1 MTTVERWQEQLPSR
15 LRGGEGSSTQ
25 VATQDSPDVECP
37 DGLRHKF
44 SNWRDSVPFRS
55 SPNIT
60 SQPAQRAGPKT
71 PQYEESDSGIGI
83 TTPSSQDHQNE
94 PPGLELPGTELRCFD
109 NPISDRLKARF
120 FDIKVLYTQPLLD
133 YILKRKKDPGDI
145 SMKLKYLGLNSLSTK
160 LHIVI
165 QCERK
170 IAKRVR
176 KFFAQGHVAE
186 ELLPDFRVFVLE
198 KALLRLTD
206 DEAIEVLTDSVPE
219 KTWCGTPIRLRRGNV
234 SVVATFGGIIVVEAT
249 HKRLVGLTAA
259 HSLKKLHSPLSGQLL
274 THDREVPF
282 SSSSSDASESES
294 DSDCEST
301 ITTESSVQ
309 HPEHLDGKGL
319 DTTASQNTLEI
330 GTILCNTFDSPMA
343 QNYDWAIIDLNQQA
357 TLPNRVVLGGQ
368 SDSSDFEEESDLEPI
383 LFPVGNPCVSVS
395 RQVMVLKKGAKAI
408 GEVSLDT
415 SSVLISPGSSFVE
428 VYDLAME
435 HGSSLGPG
443 DSGSWVVDAKTS
455 VLYGHVVSTDA
466 FGEAQVMPIRSTLD
480 SIKVQMN
487 ATRVF
492 LPSNDDIRM
501 LQEELMSHAPA
512 NLEVSPITETCEKQE
527 DTQAT
532 RPEDMKGGQPMSPSP
547 YKEASEKSSSKRA
560 LSVHDIVPQSL
571 EIACESPDGAS
582 YPSIREILES
592 ALEEI
597 WAKVQNQPDSYIMM
611 RDEFAVFNFFQHRF
625 AGDKMAIS
633 ARKRFWEAAASV
645 DSSEFTKTESSDLA
659 QIDAIRELVQA
670 SYRRVGAYGP
680 DFANVA
686 TKLYKLEMT
695 LRRLRDEVAEE
706 QEELPVHIQ
715 QSYTNHLHSLV
726 EDWDFAMKRVNSLL
740 DTYRDE
746 EISLAGE
753 EGSKSGELKPI
764 EPVLAGKRIAIELL
778 LDSIQLQK
786 PQIYDQHQSDLE
798 EIKDKVDHIAAH
810 LFAHWNAES
819 FSGGND
825 ELWRH
830 FQLLLEKEGFSS
842 QILSKKKDILMAY
855 IKDLGYIADTTTN
868 TLSHVHKPVMESQGT
883 DSHGRKKPDLEH
895 KYDTGIQMDVI
906 TTEDIIALDGKDA
919 TIQHIQPALSP
930 RESKIP
936 RQAVP
941 AQLRS
946 KETSCDED
954 GFHGDGSDLDETSPP
969 IASSRS
975 KYRRRR
981 NNHPS
986 RPTQSSQHMSPDQHG
1001 IEIADGA
1008 HWTKISRK
1016 LVSVEVLQQAGV
1028 RYEARPDYV
1037 AILGIL
1043 SREQVA
1049 KLVHESE
1056 STITSR
1062 PPPPYPEDRSSSG
1075 QGHPVFADIDN
1086 EEISFI
1092 PLIEGDDKGS
1102 AAVRTHRRGTTK
1114 TRQSDVAGY
1123 PPRRRAEKKQE
1134 KPGSKQEVLYGT
1146 QFKGPIIR
1154 TKRNPYREKNGR
1166 FGLQRSARVYDKGV
1180 PGGVVGIGSAAV
1192 SLLSVLSEAA
1202 SAI

>member
-1 MTTVERWQEQLPSR
+1 MTTVERWQGQLPSH

-25 VATQDSPDVECP
+25 VATQDSPDVECKE
-37 DGLRHKF
+37 GLRHKL
-44 SNWRDSVPFRS
+44 SNWRASVPFRS
-55 SPNIT
+55 PPNII
-60 SQPAQRAGPKT
+60 SKPDQRVDPKT

-83 TTPSSQDHQNE
+83 TTPSSQDDPNE
-94 PPGLELPGTELRCFD
+94 PPSLELPGTDLRHFD
-109 NPISDRLKARF
+109 RPVSDHLKARF

-133 YILKRKKDPGDI
+133 YILKRKKNPGDI
-145 SMKLKYLGLNSLSTK
+145 SMKLKYLGLSSLSAQ

-176 KFFAQGHVAE
+176 KFFAQGHVEE

-206 DEAIEVLTDSVPE
+206 DEAIEVLADSVPE
-219 KTWCGTPIRLRRGNV
+219 ITWCGTPIRLRRGNV

-259 HSLKKLHSPLSGQLL
+259 HSLNKLHSPLSDQLL

-330 GTILCNTFDSPMA
+330 GTIICNTFDAPMA

-383 LFPVGNPCVSVS
+383 LFLVGNPCVSVS
-395 RQVMVLKKGAKAI
+395 RQVLVLKKGSKPT
-408 GEVSLDT
+408 GEMSLDT

-512 NLEVSPITETCEKQE
+512 NLEVSQVTDACEKQE
-527 DTQAT
+527 GTQTT
-532 RPEDMKGGQPMSPSP
+532 RPEDMNGGQSMSSLPS
-547 YKEASEKSSSKRA
+547 KEASNKSSSKRA
-560 LSVHDIVPQSL
+560 LSQQDIVAQSL
-571 EIACESPDGAS
+571 EIARESPDGAS

-597 WAKVQNQPDSYIMM
+597 WAKVQDQPDSYVMT

-645 DSSEFTKTESSDLA
+645 DSSESTKTESGDLA

-670 SYRRVGAYGP
+670 SYRRVGTYGP
-680 DFANVA
+680 AFANVA
-686 TKLYKLEMT
+686 TRLYKLEMT
-695 LRRLRDEVAEE
+695 LRRLRVEVAEE

-726 EDWDFAMKRVNSLL
+726 EDWDFAMKRVDSLL
-740 DTYRDE
+740 DTYHE
-746 EISLAGE
+746 EETSLAGE
-753 EGSKSGELKPI
+753 EASMSGELKPI
-764 EPVLAGKRIAIELL
+764 EPILDGKRMAIELL

-825 ELWRH
+825 DLWRH

-868 TLSHVHKPVMESQGT
+868 TLCHAHKPVMESHGT
-883 DSHGRKKPDLEH
+883 DSHGRKEPDLEH
-895 KYDTGIQMDVI
+895 KYDTSIQMDVI
-906 TTEDIIALDGKDA
+906 TTEDIISLDGKDA
-919 TIQHIQPALSP
+919 TIQQIQPALSP

-936 RQAVP
+936 RQAMS

-946 KETSCDED
+946 KETSRDE
-954 GFHGDGSDLDETSPP
+954 DGSDLDETSPP
-969 IASSRS
+969 NPSSRS
-975 KYRRRR
+975 IHRR
-981 NNHPS
+981 NNRPS
-986 RPTQSSQHMSPDQHG
+986 RSTQSSQHMYPDQHG
-1001 IEIADGA
+1001 IEIADCS

-1016 LVSVEVLQQAGV
+1016 LVSVEVLQRAGV

-1037 AILGIL
+1037 AIPGIL
-1043 SREQVA
+1043 SGEQVT
-1049 KLVHESE
+1049 KLVRESE
-1056 STITSR
+1056 ATITSR
-1062 PPPPYPEDRSSSG
+1062 PPPSYLEDRSSSG
-1075 QGHPVFADIDN
+1075 QGRLVFANTDD
-1086 EEISFI
+1086 EEMSFI
-1092 PLIEGDDKGS
+1092 PLIEGDDKGNGD
-1102 AAVRTHRRGTTK
+1102 VRTNHRGAIK
-1114 TRQSDVAGY
+1114 TRYSDVACY
-1123 PPRRRAEKKQE
+1123 FPRRGAEKKQE
-1134 KPGSKQEVLYGT
+1134 KPGSRQEILYARQLNGVE
-1146 QFKGPIIR
+1146 IR
-1154 TKRNPYREKNGR
+1154 LKRKPHREKNGQG
-1166 FGLQRSARVYDKGV
+1166 GLQHSTRAHDKGV
-1180 PGGVVGIGSAAV
+1180 PGGIVGVGSAAV

-1202 SAI
+1202 PAI

>member
-1 MTTVERWQEQLPSR
+1 MTTVERWQGQLPSH

-25 VATQDSPDVECP
+25 VATQDSPDVECTE
-37 DGLRHKF
+37 GLRHKL
-44 SNWRDSVPFRS
+44 SNWRASVPFRS
-55 SPNIT
+55 PPDIISKPD
-60 SQPAQRAGPKT
+60 QRVDPKT

-83 TTPSSQDHQNE
+83 TTPSSQDDPNE
-94 PPGLELPGTELRCFD
+94 PPGLELPGADLRHFD
-109 NPISDRLKARF
+109 RPVSDRLKARF

-133 YILKRKKDPGDI
+133 YILKRKKNPGDI
-145 SMKLKYLGLNSLSTK
+145 SMKLKYLGLSSLSAQ

-176 KFFAQGHVAE
+176 KFFAQGHVEE

-206 DEAIEVLTDSVPE
+206 DEAIEVLADSVPE
-219 KTWCGTPIRLRRGNV
+219 RTWCGTPIRLRRGNV

-259 HSLKKLHSPLSGQLL
+259 HSLKKLHSPLSDQLL

-330 GTILCNTFDSPMA
+330 GTIICNTFDTPMA
-343 QNYDWAIIDLNQQA
+343 QNYDWAIIDLSQQA
-357 TLPNRVVLGGQ
+357 TLPNRVVQVGQ
-368 SDSSDFEEESDLEPI
+368 SDSSDFEEEADLEPI
-383 LFPVGNPCVSVS
+383 IFPVGNPCVSVS
-395 RQVMVLKKGAKAI
+395 RQVMVLKKGAKPI
-408 GEVSLDT
+408 GEMSLDT

-435 HGSSLGPG
+435 HGSSLNPG

-492 LPSNDDIRM
+492 LPNIDEIKL
-501 LQEELMSHAPA
+501 LQEEVRSQAPA
-512 NLEVSPITETCEKQE
+512 NLEISPVTEACEKQE
-527 DTQAT
+527 AAQAT
-532 RPEDMKGGQPMSPSP
+532 RPEDMKGGQSVSFPPF
-547 YKEASEKSSSKRA
+547 KEAPGESSSKPA
-560 LSVHDIVPQSL
+560 LSQQDIVAQSL
-571 EIACESPDGAS
+571 EIARESPDGAS

-597 WAKVQNQPDSYIMM
+597 WAKVQDQPDSYIMT
-611 RDEFAVFNFFQHRF
+611 RDEFAVFNFFQGRF

-645 DSSEFTKTESSDLA
+645 DSSESTKTESSDLA

-670 SYRRVGAYGP
+670 SYRRAGTHGT

-686 TKLYKLEMT
+686 TKLYRLEMT

-706 QEELPVHIQ
+706 RKELPMHIQ

-740 DTYRDE
+740 DTYHE

-764 EPVLAGKRIAIELL
+764 EPVLAGKRMAIELL

-786 PQIYDQHQSDLE
+786 PQIYDQHQSYLE

-825 ELWRH
+825 ALWRH

-842 QILSKKKDILMAY
+842 QVLSKKKDILMAY
-855 IKDLGYIADTTTN
+855 INDLGYIADTTTN
-868 TLSHVHKPVMESQGT
+868 KLSHAPKSLDNPLETVPRGQKRPGMEPKFDAT
-883 DSHGRKKPDLEH
+883 
-895 KYDTGIQMDVI
+895 IQMDLI
-906 TTEDIIALDGKDA
+906 TTKDIIALDKRDSVMQQ
-919 TIQHIQPALSP
+919 IQARLASRGADTLQQALTAQVSP
-930 RESKIP
+930 VGTYLPMK
-936 RQAVP
+936 
-941 AQLRS
+941 
-946 KETSCDED
+946 K
-954 GFHGDGSDLDETSPP
+954 TSPSYVSLP
-969 IASSRS
+969 THKRNNDRPGLAQSSR
-975 KYRRRR
+975 
-981 NNHPS
+981 
-986 RPTQSSQHMSPDQHG
+986 HMAPDQYG
-1001 IEIADGA
+1001 RKIADDA

-1037 AILGIL
+1037 AILGNL

-1049 KLVHESE
+1049 KLVHDSE
-1056 STITSR
+1056 ATITSR
-1062 PPPPYPEDRSSSG
+1062 PPPPYLEGGSSSG
-1075 QGHPVFADIDN
+1075 QGHPVFANIDD
-1086 EEISFI
+1086 EEVSFI
-1092 PLIEGDDKGS
+1092 PLIEGGDKDN

-1114 TRQSDVAGY
+1114 TRHGDVAWY
-1123 PPRRRAEKKQE
+1123 PPRKEAEKKQE
-1134 KPGSKQEVLYGT
+1134 KSGRKQEALYGT
-1146 QFKGPIIR
+1146 QFDGPDGPIIR
-1154 TKRNPYREKNGR
+1154 TKRNPYRRKNGR
-1166 FGLQRSARVYDKGV
+1166 SGLHHSVRSYDKGV